1 MARGD
6 EGSAVAAR
14 LYRAAAEALIDAK
27 HPGEVEQTLE
37 AVRRVVLPLGGGNEE
52 GTPGRSADEASS
64 SATRGK
70 DAQAEDPLFPDK
82 LASLAALAHDVI
94 AELAKTSHLARVW
107 DGFEPLGEQMLHLV
121 APAWLPCMTSDRR
134 TRLYDDI
141 LDAMPPSVAVRVL
154 VPALSPSRTS
164 IGRALRDPEAQ
175 RVVATEAAE
184 ALARAVA
191 AGAAAKLCSAARDAD
206 LAAADEDC
214 RALIS
219 AADRCELAPGTH
231 SAAAAAMHPA
241 AFARTVAAQFVEAAT
256 EAETRTSSHAASSGG
271 EGTAAAVVAAARA
284 VSAMARRGDAVAVA
298 DALIEWVTSFD
309 SGIEESRRSELGDPS
324 SEFSESRAKTKTARR
339 EEKTRNLRRLICEMP
354 DAHAA
359 EKVAFSI
366 LKACDARSLAWRV
379 AERVLRLTFAERFW
393 TCDQTRHALS
403 DAMLVRKPSPRR
415 VVPALVRFVVVDPPP
430 PPPEF
435 ESSTDAED
443 DEESDEAR
451 SIVDRV
457 ATHRARALASVANA
471 WSDPETV
478 RAGAAKLRGH
488 VASVTAACLASVPV
502 DAWRTRRGGVGLVG
516 ASMLMRGVSAR
527 LDSPDADTRRHG
539 RKVASA
545 LALALD
551 PARPLTFDD
560 DEDFGAGEF
569 RDPPE
574 LGAFGDVSEDE
585 AEWERGDAVFEL
597 RNDSNDSNDSNDLGT
612 ADEDAFVASL
622 VGDGDDFV
630 GGEGDEG
637 KNVGELAEGAEGAE
651 GASMLSPIE
660 PDSSQHEPER
670 EDAEDAEDSDD
681 PDATFA
687 LGGGAEASEGDGD
700 SDGDSDDSDASSVYE
715 PYDMDSDE
723 DEDIEDI
730 EENDKPQDR
739 TGTDDAEAH
748 QIARRKRA
756 SKAASRRVASLPKPS
771 SLFGCVE
778 ALRQK
783 RGGEESSSS
792 RSAVHRA
799 DAAEGAVYAVE
810 ALIRA
815 VPEELVSTASH
826 LVSALVH
833 AHPPTPDAAGL
844 ERARR
849 KALVALAATAPGIA
863 GPALC
868 AEAFATGRCDAGQ
881 QLEVLDVVADAARE
895 LAALAPVRRA
905 ALRDAGSSDD
915 EDAEKTTTFSSS
927 RQKRVGVERRF
938 APRSLARLRASSG
951 RSSGSSVGAP
961 VRTRAHLVVDA
972 FAGPLLA
979 RLGALVRAADADA
992 EAARAAER
1000 AAEADPE
1007 SVHVP
1012 GGGIDAIVLGRAL
1025 GALGECCAS
1034 AATAANVTQLTGA
1047 VLELVSSPSVHEHR
1061 HPHVRRAALFALYGA
1076 VTSTPPAAAWH
1087 ALARSSDTVTSRLGR
1102 LLSWA
1107 EAWSERTHARD
1118 ADATTRQLALRC
1130 ALSSADL
1137 RQKACVVGA
1146 GRKDRDDPLFVLKNL
1161 TALAVDL

>member
-637 KNVGELAEGAEGAE
+637 KNVGELAEGAEGA
-651 GASMLSPIE
+651 SMLSPIE

>member
-1 MARGD
+1 
-6 EGSAVAAR
+6 
-14 LYRAAAEALIDAK
+14 
-27 HPGEVEQTLE
+27 
-37 AVRRVVLPLGGGNEE
+37 
-52 GTPGRSADEASS
+52 
-64 SATRGK
+64 
-70 DAQAEDPLFPDK
+70 
-82 LASLAALAHDVI
+82 
-94 AELAKTSHLARVW
+94 
-107 DGFEPLGEQMLHLV
+107 
-121 APAWLPCMTSDRR
+121 
-134 TRLYDDI
+134 
-141 LDAMPPSVAVRVL
+141 
-154 VPALSPSRTS
+154 
-164 IGRALRDPEAQ
+164 
-175 RVVATEAAE
+175 
-184 ALARAVA
+184 
-191 AGAAAKLCSAARDAD
+191 
-206 LAAADEDC
+206 
-214 RALIS
+214 
-219 AADRCELAPGTH
+219 
-231 SAAAAAMHPA
+231 
-241 AFARTVAAQFVEAAT
+241 
-256 EAETRTSSHAASSGG
+256 
-271 EGTAAAVVAAARA
+271 
-284 VSAMARRGDAVAVA
+284 
-298 DALIEWVTSFD
+298 
-309 SGIEESRRSELGDPS
+309 
-324 SEFSESRAKTKTARR
+324 
-339 EEKTRNLRRLICEMP
+339 
-354 DAHAA
+354 
-359 EKVAFSI
+359 
-366 LKACDARSLAWRV
+366 
-379 AERVLRLTFAERFW
+379 
-393 TCDQTRHALS
+393 
-403 DAMLVRKPSPRR
+403 
-415 VVPALVRFVVVDPPP
+415 VD
-430 PPPEF
+430 
-435 ESSTDAED
+435 
-443 DEESDEAR
+443 
-451 SIVDRV
+451 
-457 ATHRARALASVANA
+457 
-471 WSDPETV
+471 
-478 RAGAAKLRGH
+478 
-488 VASVTAACLASVPV
+488 
-502 DAWRTRRGGVGLVG
+502 
-516 ASMLMRGVSAR
+516 
-527 LDSPDADTRRHG
+527 
-539 RKVASA
+539 
-545 LALALD
+545 
-551 PARPLTFDD
+551 
-560 DEDFGAGEF
+560 
-569 RDPPE
+569 
-574 LGAFGDVSEDE
+574 
-585 AEWERGDAVFEL
+585 
-597 RNDSNDSNDSNDLGT
+597 
-612 ADEDAFVASL
+612 
-622 VGDGDDFV
+622 
-630 GGEGDEG
+630 
-637 KNVGELAEGAEGAE
+637 
-651 GASMLSPIE
+651 
-660 PDSSQHEPER
+660 
-670 EDAEDAEDSDD
+670 
-681 PDATFA
+681 
-687 LGGGAEASEGDGD
+687 
-700 SDGDSDDSDASSVYE
+700 
-715 PYDMDSDE
+715 
-723 DEDIEDI
+723 
-730 EENDKPQDR
+730 
-739 TGTDDAEAH
+739 
-748 QIARRKRA
+748 
-756 SKAASRRVASLPKPS
+756 
-771 SLFGCVE
+771 
-778 ALRQK
+778 
-783 RGGEESSSS
+783 
-792 RSAVHRA
+792 RA

-951 RSSGSSVGAP
+951 RSSGSVGAP

>member
-37 AVRRVVLPLGGGNEE
+37 AVRRVVLPLGGGSEE

-64 SATRGK
+64 SATRGT
-70 DAQAEDPLFPDK
+70 DAQAEETLFPDK
-82 LASLAALAHDVI
+82 LASLTALTDAVLASTSAKAH
-94 AELAKTSHLARVW
+94 TPARVW

-121 APAWLPCMTSDRR
+121 APAWLPCMTSERR

-141 LDAMPPSVAVRVL
+141 LDAMPPSLAVRVL

-164 IGRALRDPEAQ
+164 VGRALRDPDAQ
-175 RVVATEAAE
+175 RAVATEAAE
-184 ALARAVA
+184 ALERAVA
-191 AGAAAKLCSAARDAD
+191 AGAAGKLCSAARFSDAD

-219 AADRCELAPGTH
+219 AADRCELAPGAH
-231 SAAAAAMHPA
+231 SLAAAALHPA
-241 AFARTVAAQFVEAAT
+241 AFARTVAAQFIEAAT
-256 EAETRTSSHAASSGG
+256 EAEARPPRGADETLGG
-271 EGTAAAVVAAARA
+271 EETCAAAVVVAARA
-284 VSAMARRGDAVAVA
+284 VSAMARRGDAAAVA
-298 DALIEWVTSFD
+298 DALIEWVTRHD
-309 SGIEESRRSELGDPS
+309 SGIARDSPGDS
-324 SEFSESRAKTKTARR
+324 TAMARAARR
-339 EEKTRNLRRLICEMP
+339 TRNLRRLTREMP

-359 EKVAFSI
+359 EKVASAI
-366 LKACDARSLAWRV
+366 LKACDAKSLAWRV
-379 AERVLRLTFAERFW
+379 AERVLRLAFAERFW
-393 TCDQTRHALS
+393 TCDTTRHALS
-403 DAMLVRKPSPRR
+403 DALLVRKPSPRR
-415 VVPALVRFVVVDPPP
+415 VLPALVRFVVVDPPP
-430 PPPEF
+430 PPEPPAGSADPSAADCDGSLE
-435 ESSTDAED
+435 T
-443 DEESDEAR
+443 
-451 SIVDRV
+451 VDLV
-457 ATHRARALASVANA
+457 AAHRTRALASVANA
-471 WSDPETV
+471 WSDPELI

-488 VASVTAACLASVPV
+488 VASVAAACLAAVPV
-502 DAWRTRRGGVGLVG
+502 DAWRSRRGGVGLVG
-516 ASMLMRGVSAR
+516 AASLMRGVSAR

-569 RDPPE
+569 RDPE
-574 LGAFGDVSEDE
+574 GVSGDVSEDE

-597 RNDSNDSNDSNDLGT
+597 RDDAEASEEKNREEQS
-612 ADEDAFVASL
+612 EDAFVASL
-622 VGDGDDFV
+622 VGDEAEANLPLKSGDGDGRASNPELSHSEGDD
-630 GGEGDEG
+630 
-637 KNVGELAEGAEGAE
+637 
-651 GASMLSPIE
+651 
-660 PDSSQHEPER
+660 ER
-670 EDAEDAEDSDD
+670 VDDDD
-681 PDATFA
+681 PDAAFA
-687 LGGGAEASEGDGD
+687 LGGGGAEASASSED
-700 SDGDSDDSDASSVYE
+700 SDSDDSDDSDASSAYE

-723 DEDIEDI
+723 DEDED
-730 EENDKPQDR
+730 EHTAKNEGGVGGDAFGKTGTPQDASR
-739 TGTDDAEAH
+739 RR
-748 QIARRKRA
+748 ARA
-756 SKAASRRVASLPKPS
+756 AKAAARRVASLPKPDG
-771 SLFGCVE
+771 LFRCVE

-783 RGGEESSSS
+783 RGGEESASS
-792 RSAVHRA
+792 RSAVDLA
-799 DAAEGAVYAVE
+799 DAAEGAVYAIE
-810 ALIRA
+810 GLIRA
-815 VPEELVSTASH
+815 VPEELVSAAAP

-905 ALRDAGSSDD
+905 ALRDADD
-915 EDAEKTTTFSSS
+915 EDDEGDVTATTRETKTSAAL
-927 RQKRVGVERRF
+927 RRRGRVGVERRF
-938 APRSLARLRASSG
+938 APRSLARLR
-951 RSSGSSVGAP
+951 GSSRTGGPGAP
-961 VRTRAHLVVDA
+961 QRTRAHLVVDA

-979 RLGALVRAADADA
+979 RLGALVRSADADA

-1000 AAEADPE
+1000 AAAADPD
-1007 SVHVP
+1007 SAHVP
-1012 GGGIDAIVLGRAL
+1012 GGGIDALVLGRAL

-1034 AATAANVTQLTGA
+1034 AANAANAAQLAGA
-1047 VLELVSSPSVHEHR
+1047 VLELISSPSVHEHR
-1061 HPHVRRAALFALYGA
+1061 HPHVRRAALFAAFGA

-1087 ALARSSDTVTSRLGR
+1087 ALAGGGRADAASMSRLGR

-1107 EAWSERTHARD
+1107 EAWSEKTHASD

-1137 RQKACVVGA
+1137 RQKASAAGA
-1146 GRKDRDDPLFVLKNL
+1146 GRRDRDDPLFVLKNL
-1161 TALAVDL
+1161 TALAVDS

>member
-37 AVRRVVLPLGGGNEE
+37 AVRRVVLPLGGGSEE

-64 SATRGK
+64 SATRGT
-70 DAQAEDPLFPDK
+70 DAQAEETLFPDK
-82 LASLAALAHDVI
+82 LASLTALTDAVLASTSAKAH
-94 AELAKTSHLARVW
+94 TPARVW

-121 APAWLPCMTSDRR
+121 APAWLPCMTSERR

-141 LDAMPPSVAVRVL
+141 LDAMPPSLAVRVL

-164 IGRALRDPEAQ
+164 VGRALRDPDAQ
-175 RVVATEAAE
+175 RAVATEAAE
-184 ALARAVA
+184 ALGRAVA
-191 AGAAAKLCSAARDAD
+191 AGAAGKLCSAARFFDAD

-219 AADRCELAPGTH
+219 AADRCELAPGAH
-231 SAAAAAMHPA
+231 SLAAAALHPA
-241 AFARTVAAQFVEAAT
+241 AFARTVAAQFIEAAT
-256 EAETRTSSHAASSGG
+256 EAEARPPSVGGADETERLGG
-271 EGTAAAVVAAARA
+271 EETCAAAVVVAARA
-284 VSAMARRGDAVAVA
+284 VSAMARRGDAAAVA
-298 DALIEWVTSFD
+298 DALIEWVTRHD
-309 SGIEESRRSELGDPS
+309 SGIVFDTPGDS
-324 SEFSESRAKTKTARR
+324 TAVARAARR
-339 EEKTRNLRRLICEMP
+339 TRNLRRLTREMP

-359 EKVAFSI
+359 EKVAFAI
-366 LKACDARSLAWRV
+366 LKACDAKSLAWRA
-379 AERVLRLTFAERFW
+379 AERVLRLAFAERFW
-393 TCDQTRHALS
+393 TCDTTRHALS
-403 DAMLVRKPSPRR
+403 DALLVRKPSPRR
-415 VVPALVRFVVVDPPP
+415 VLPALVRFVVVDPPP
-430 PPPEF
+430 PPEPPAGSADPSAAGRDGSRE
-435 ESSTDAED
+435 T
-443 DEESDEAR
+443 
-451 SIVDRV
+451 VDLV
-457 ATHRARALASVANA
+457 AAHRTRALASVANA
-471 WSDPETV
+471 WSDPELI

-488 VASVTAACLASVPV
+488 VASVAAACLAAVPV
-502 DAWRTRRGGVGLVG
+502 DAWRSRSGGVGLVG
-516 ASMLMRGVSAR
+516 AASLMRGVSAR

-569 RDPPE
+569 RDPE
-574 LGAFGDVSEDE
+574 GVSGDVSEDE

-597 RNDSNDSNDSNDLGT
+597 RDDAEASEEKNREEQS
-612 ADEDAFVASL
+612 EDAFVASL
-622 VGDGDDFV
+622 VGDEAEGNPPLKSGDGDGRTSNPELSHSEGDD
-630 GGEGDEG
+630 
-637 KNVGELAEGAEGAE
+637 
-651 GASMLSPIE
+651 
-660 PDSSQHEPER
+660 ER
-670 EDAEDAEDSDD
+670 VDDDD
-681 PDATFA
+681 PDAAFA
-687 LGGGAEASEGDGD
+687 LGGGGAEASASSED
-700 SDGDSDDSDASSVYE
+700 SDSDDSDDSDASSAYE

-723 DEDIEDI
+723 DEDED
-730 EENDKPQDR
+730 EDTAKNEGGVGGDAFGKTGTPQDASR
-739 TGTDDAEAH
+739 RR
-748 QIARRKRA
+748 ARA
-756 SKAASRRVASLPKPS
+756 AKAAARRVASLPKPDG
-771 SLFGCVE
+771 LFRCVE

-783 RGGEESSSS
+783 RGGESVGASS
-792 RSAVHRA
+792 RSAVDLA
-799 DAAEGAVYAVE
+799 DAAEGAVYAIE
-810 ALIRA
+810 GLIRA
-815 VPEELVSTASH
+815 VPEELVSAAAP

-905 ALRDAGSSDD
+905 ALRDADD
-915 EDAEKTTTFSSS
+915 EDDEGDVTATTRVTKTSAAL
-927 RQKRVGVERRF
+927 RRRGRVGVERRF
-938 APRSLARLRASSG
+938 APRSLARLR
-951 RSSGSSVGAP
+951 GSSRTGGPGAP
-961 VRTRAHLVVDA
+961 QRTRAHLVVDA

-979 RLGALVRAADADA
+979 RLGALVRSADADA

-1000 AAEADPE
+1000 AAAADPD
-1007 SVHVP
+1007 SAHVP
-1012 GGGIDAIVLGRAL
+1012 GGGIDALVLGRAL

-1034 AATAANVTQLTGA
+1034 AANAANAAQLAGA
-1047 VLELVSSPSVHEHR
+1047 VLELISSPSVHEHR
-1061 HPHVRRAALFALYGA
+1061 HPHVRRAALFAAYGA

-1087 ALARSSDTVTSRLGR
+1087 ALAGGSGGSRLGR

-1107 EAWSERTHARD
+1107 EAWSEKTHASD

-1137 RQKACVVGA
+1137 RQKASVLGA
-1146 GRKDRDDPLFVLKNL
+1146 GRRDRDDPLFVLKNL
-1161 TALAVDL
+1161 TALAVD

>member
-82 LASLAALAHDVI
+82 LASLAALADDVI
-94 AELAKTSHLARVW
+94 AELAKTRHLARVW

-219 AADRCELAPGTH
+219 AAVRCELAPGTH

-298 DALIEWVTSFD
+298 EALIEWVTSFD
-309 SGIEESRRSELGDPS
+309 SGIEESRRCEMSDPS
-324 SEFSESRAKTKTARR
+324 LSPESQTKEKTARR

-366 LKACDARSLAWRV
+366 LKACDARTLAWRV

-415 VVPALVRFVVVDPPP
+415 ILPALVRFVVVDPPP

-443 DEESDEAR
+443 DEENDEAR

-471 WSDPETV
+471 WSDPELI

-488 VASVTAACLASVPV
+488 VASVAAACLAAVPV
-502 DAWRTRRGGVGLVG
+502 DAWRSRRGGVGLVG
-516 ASMLMRGVSAR
+516 AASLMRGVSAR

-569 RDPPE
+569 RDPE
-574 LGAFGDVSEDE
+574 GVSGDVSEDE

-597 RNDSNDSNDSNDLGT
+597 RDDAEASEEKNREEQS
-612 ADEDAFVASL
+612 EDAFVASL
-622 VGDGDDFV
+622 VGDEAEGNPRGGDGDGRASNPELSHSEGDD
-630 GGEGDEG
+630 
-637 KNVGELAEGAEGAE
+637 
-651 GASMLSPIE
+651 
-660 PDSSQHEPER
+660 ER
-670 EDAEDAEDSDD
+670 TDDDD
-681 PDATFA
+681 PDAAFA
-687 LGGGAEASEGDGD
+687 LGGGGAEASASSED
-700 SDGDSDDSDASSVYE
+700 SDSDDSDDSDASSAYE

-723 DEDIEDI
+723 DEDED
-730 EENDKPQDR
+730 EDAAKNEGGGGGDAFGK
-739 TGTDDAEAH
+739 TGTPPDASWRR
-748 QIARRKRA
+748 ARA
-756 SKAASRRVASLPKPS
+756 AKAAARRVASLPKPDG
-771 SLFGCVE
+771 LFRCVE

-783 RGGEESSSS
+783 RGGEESASS
-792 RSAVHRA
+792 RSAVDLA

-810 ALIRA
+810 GLIRA
-815 VPEELVSTASH
+815 VPEELVSAAAP

-833 AHPPTPDAAGL
+833 AHPPTPDAAAL

-905 ALRDAGSSDD
+905 ALRDADD
-915 EDAEKTTTFSSS
+915 EDDEGDGTATTRETKT
-927 RQKRVGVERRF
+927 RAALRGRVGVERRF
-938 APRSLARLRASSG
+938 APRSLARLR
-951 RSSGSSVGAP
+951 GSSKTGGPGAP
-961 VRTRAHLVVDA
+961 QRTRAHLVVDA

-1000 AAEADPE
+1000 AAAADPD
-1007 SVHVP
+1007 SAHVP
-1012 GGGIDAIVLGRAL
+1012 GGGIDALVLGRAL

-1034 AATAANVTQLTGA
+1034 AANAANAAQLAGA
-1047 VLELVSSPSVHEHR
+1047 VLELISSPSVHEHR
-1061 HPHVRRAALFALYGA
+1061 HPHVRRAALFAAFGA

-1087 ALARSSDTVTSRLGR
+1087 ALAGGGRADAASMSRLGR

-1107 EAWSERTHARD
+1107 EAWSEKTHASD

-1137 RQKACVVGA
+1137 RQKASAAGA
-1146 GRKDRDDPLFVLKNL
+1146 GRRDRDDPLFVLKNL
-1161 TALAVDL
+1161 TALAVDS

>member
-37 AVRRVVLPLGGGNEE
+37 AVRRVVLPPGGGSEE

-64 SATRGK
+64 SATRGT
-70 DAQAEDPLFPDK
+70 DAQAEETLFPDK
-82 LASLAALAHDVI
+82 LASLTALTDAVLASTSAKAH
-94 AELAKTSHLARVW
+94 TLARVW

-121 APAWLPCMTSDRR
+121 APAWLPCMTSERR

-141 LDAMPPSVAVRVL
+141 LDAMPPSLAVRVL

-164 IGRALRDPEAQ
+164 VGRALRNPDAQ
-175 RVVATEAAE
+175 RAVATEAAE

-191 AGAAAKLCSAARDAD
+191 AGAAGKLCSAARFFDAD

-219 AADRCELAPGTH
+219 AADRCELAPGAH
-231 SAAAAAMHPA
+231 SLAAAALHPA
-241 AFARTVAAQFVEAAT
+241 AFARTVAAQFIEAAT
-256 EAETRTSSHAASSGG
+256 EAEAHPPRGADETLRRSG
-271 EGTAAAVVAAARA
+271 EETCAAAVVVAARA
-284 VSAMARRGDAVAVA
+284 VSAMARRGDAAAVA
-298 DALIEWVTSFD
+298 DALIEWVTRHD
-309 SGIEESRRSELGDPS
+309 SGIAKDSPGDS
-324 SEFSESRAKTKTARR
+324 TAAARAARR
-339 EEKTRNLRRLICEMP
+339 TRNLRRLTREMP

-359 EKVAFSI
+359 EKVAFAI
-366 LKACDARSLAWRV
+366 LKACDAKSLAWRA
-379 AERVLRLTFAERFW
+379 AERVLRLAFAERFW
-393 TCDQTRHALS
+393 TCDTTRHALS
-403 DAMLVRKPSPRR
+403 DALLVRKPSPRR
-415 VVPALVRFVVVDPPP
+415 VLPALVRFVVVDPPP
-430 PPPEF
+430 PPEPPAG
-435 ESSTDAED
+435 SADPSAADCD
-443 DEESDEAR
+443 DSRET
-451 SIVDRV
+451 VDLV
-457 ATHRARALASVANA
+457 AAHRARALASVANA
-471 WSDPETV
+471 WSDPELI

-488 VASVTAACLASVPV
+488 VASVAAACLAAVPV
-502 DAWRTRRGGVGLVG
+502 DAWRSRRGGVGLVG
-516 ASMLMRGVSAR
+516 AASLMRGVSAR

-569 RDPPE
+569 RDPE
-574 LGAFGDVSEDE
+574 GVSGDVSEDE

-597 RNDSNDSNDSNDLGT
+597 RDDAEASEEKNREEQS
-612 ADEDAFVASL
+612 EDAFVASL
-622 VGDGDDFV
+622 VGDEAEGNPRGGDGDGRASNPELSHSEGDD
-630 GGEGDEG
+630 
-637 KNVGELAEGAEGAE
+637 
-651 GASMLSPIE
+651 
-660 PDSSQHEPER
+660 ER
-670 EDAEDAEDSDD
+670 TDDDD
-681 PDATFA
+681 PDAAFA
-687 LGGGAEASEGDGD
+687 LGGGGAEASASSED
-700 SDGDSDDSDASSVYE
+700 SDSDDSDASSAYE

-723 DEDIEDI
+723 DDDEDED
-730 EENDKPQDR
+730 EKRKTKNEGHSGGDAFGK
-739 TGTDDAEAH
+739 TGTPPDASRRR
-748 QIARRKRA
+748 ARA
-756 SKAASRRVASLPKPS
+756 AKAAARRVASLPKPDG
-771 SLFGCVE
+771 LFRCVE

-783 RGGEESSSS
+783 RGGEESASS
-792 RSAVHRA
+792 RSAVDLA

-810 ALIRA
+810 GLIRA
-815 VPEELVSTASH
+815 VPEELVSAAAP

-905 ALRDAGSSDD
+905 ALRDADD
-915 EDAEKTTTFSSS
+915 EDDEGDGTATTRETKT
-927 RQKRVGVERRF
+927 RAALRGRVGVERRF
-938 APRSLARLRASSG
+938 APRSLARLR
-951 RSSGSSVGAP
+951 GSSKTGGPGAP
-961 VRTRAHLVVDA
+961 QRTRAHLVVDA

-1000 AAEADPE
+1000 AAAADPD
-1007 SVHVP
+1007 SAHVP
-1012 GGGIDAIVLGRAL
+1012 GGGIDALVLGRAL

-1034 AATAANVTQLTGA
+1034 AANAANAAQLAGA
-1047 VLELVSSPSVHEHR
+1047 VLELISSPSVHEHR
-1061 HPHVRRAALFALYGA
+1061 HPHVRRAALFAAFGA

-1087 ALARSSDTVTSRLGR
+1087 ALAGGGRADAASMSRLGR

-1107 EAWSERTHARD
+1107 EAWSEKTHASD

-1137 RQKACVVGA
+1137 RQKAFLQSA
-1146 GRKDRDDPLFVLKNL
+1146 GRRDRDDPLFVLKNL
-1161 TALAVDL
+1161 TALAVDS